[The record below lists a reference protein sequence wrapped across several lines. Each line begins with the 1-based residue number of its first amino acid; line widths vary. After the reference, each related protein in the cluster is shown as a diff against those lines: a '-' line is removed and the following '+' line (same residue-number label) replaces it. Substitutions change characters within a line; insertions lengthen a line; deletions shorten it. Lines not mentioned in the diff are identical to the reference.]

1 MALDEP
7 KTDDRVFE
15 EKGFTFLVAPDLL
28 DEIQPVKIDFV
39 QVGTRSGFKIDSSMA
54 PRSCGTGCSC

>member
-7 KTDDRVFE
+7 KAEDRVFE
-15 EKGFTFLVAPDLL
+15 EKGFTFLVEPKLM
-28 DEIQPVKIDFV
+28 DEIQPVKIDFI
-39 QVGTRSGFKIDSSMA
+39 QMGTRSGFKIDSNMA

>member
-1 MALDEP
+1 M
-7 KTDDRVFE
+7 FE
-15 EKGFTFLVAPDLL
+15 EKGFTFLVAPDLM

-54 PRSCGTGCSC
+54 PRSCGTSCSC